1 MTYEL
6 AIFDFDG
13 TLADSAAWMGR
24 VFNDVAKRFGYRTI
38 SRTEMEM
45 LRGRTNRE
53 IIRYLGVP
61 AWKIPLIAK
70 HMRDL
75 IARDAGEIRL
85 FEGVDGCLRSLS
97 AHGVH
102 LAIVSSNAEANVR
115 RILGPDNAAR
125 ISYFECGASLFGKAA
140 KFRRVVKRSG
150 VAPRR
155 TICIGDEARDIE
167 AAARAGLA
175 SGAVAW
181 GYAKPD
187 LLQSLRPTLMFGSL
201 EELVAQLGPRPG

>member
-13 TLADSAAWMGR
+13 TLADSAEWMGS

-38 SRTEMEM
+38 SRTEMDM

-61 AWKIPLIAK
+61 AWKIPLIAR

-85 FEGVDGCLRSLS
+85 FDGVDGCLRRLS
-97 AHGVH
+97 AHGVR

-125 ISYFECGASLFGKAA
+125 ISCFECGASLFGKAA

-150 VAPRR
+150 VAPHR

-175 SGAVAW
+175 SGAVTW
-181 GYAKPD
+181 GYAKPE
-187 LLQSLRPTLMFGSL
+187 LLQSLCPTLMFGSL
-201 EELVAQLGPRPG
+201 EDVVARLGPPV